1 MNVLVAS
8 ASRHGSTHDVAER
21 VAGVLAVRGHDVV
34 VREVPDVTVDD
45 LARAD
50 AVVLGSAVYR
60 GRWADEALALVRAHA
75 DLLDHRAVWLFS
87 TGPAGPRHDAPPL
100 ADLGELLATTR
111 ARGHR
116 TFGGRVE
123 LRLLDARERL
133 AAAVLGLE
141 DGDHRDHA
149 AIERWAG
156 QVADEL
162 DEEVAHGDR

>member
-1 MNVLVAS
+1 MQVLVAS
-8 ASRHGSTHDVAER
+8 ASRHGSTHDLAER

-34 VREVPDVTVDD
+34 VREVPDVTEGDLVD
-45 LARAD
+45 AD

-60 GRWADEALALVRAHA
+60 GRWAPEALALVRTHA
-75 DLLDHRAVWLFS
+75 ALLEHRAVWLFS

-123 LRLLDARERL
+123 RRLLGTRERL
-133 AAAVLGLE
+133 AAARLGLA

-149 AIERWAG
+149 AVVGWAE

-162 DEEVAHGDR
+162 DEVAARDR